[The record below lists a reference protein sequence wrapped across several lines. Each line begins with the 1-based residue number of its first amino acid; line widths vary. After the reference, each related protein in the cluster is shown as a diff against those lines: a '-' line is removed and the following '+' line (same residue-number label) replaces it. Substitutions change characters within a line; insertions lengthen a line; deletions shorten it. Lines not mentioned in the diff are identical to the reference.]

1 MMKPVTR
8 HVFSVAAVL
17 GTVAAQGASA
27 AGLTDLTA
35 AISFTDVLAA
45 ITSVGVLV
53 IGVDMATLGYQK
65 VRRLVKGAH

>member
-1 MMKPVTR
+1 MNRTQKKAALLGALLV
-8 HVFSVAAVL
+8 VAGVS
-17 GTVAAQGASA
+17 QA

-45 ITSVGVLV
+45 IVSVGVLV
-53 IGVDMATLGYQK
+53 IGVDLAQLGYFK

>member
-1 MMKPVTR
+1 MKAIVR
-8 HVFSVAAVL
+8 RLGSAAV
-17 GTVAAQGASA
+17 VAGAFAIQSAHA

-45 ITSVGVLV
+45 IISVGVLV
-53 IGVDMATLGYQK
+53 IGVDLATLGYMK